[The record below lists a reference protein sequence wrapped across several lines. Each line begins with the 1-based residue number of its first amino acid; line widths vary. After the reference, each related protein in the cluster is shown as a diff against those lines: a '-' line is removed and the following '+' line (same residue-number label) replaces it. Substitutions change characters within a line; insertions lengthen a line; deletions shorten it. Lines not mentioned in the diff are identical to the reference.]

1 MNEVTLWSMDCKVQ
15 TLSTIKATVFPNL
28 NMVCLHMFLQNRR
41 TEECGRAVGAAE
53 GRTKERGKPAMVEK
67 VVTEGYL
74 VMVIN
79 DGEGG

>member
-1 MNEVTLWSMDCKVQ
+1 
-15 TLSTIKATVFPNL
+15 
-28 NMVCLHMFLQNRR
+28 MFLQNRR

-67 VVTEGYL
+67 VVTKGYL

-79 DGEGG
+79 DGVGGLDWIGETPILPVIWGMWWDWLSEPHH